1 MCISATH
8 KFDKCGRTGSNFLA
22 PKGSA
27 KKNLCVRRFSS
38 FFAASLLFCVDAK
51 NDVYRRPSTSST
63 SSMSSSSS
71 SSSLST
77 SSTSSMSSSSFF
89 SQVLSR
95 KAHFK
100 YLGGN
105 VGQER
110 ALLTRSIVV
119 TLY

>member
-1 MCISATH
+1 MCISATQ

-71 SSSLST
+71 
-77 SSTSSMSSSSFF
+77 FF

-105 VGQER
+105 VGPER
-110 ALLTRSIVV
+110 ALLARSIVV